1 MGHTPYG
8 YRIENGIAV
17 IDEEAADKLRSLYK
31 NYLSGMGLMSAA
43 AEVGIEA
50 YHGSVK
56 RLLSNR
62 HYLGDDYYPAI
73 IDEVS
78 FAKAQEEIARR
89 AEALGRTG
97 RTTKP
102 REIKPCMHFKLGDL
116 SEHFDNPSSQAEYIY
131 AQIECEVS

>member
-17 IDEEAADKLRSLYK
+17 IDNDAADRLRNLYK
-31 NYLSGMGLMSAA
+31 NYLGGMGLMSAA

-56 RLLSNR
+56 RLLSNK
-62 HYLGDDYYPAI
+62 HYLGDDYYPPI
-73 IDEVS
+73 IDEDS
-78 FAKAQEEIARR
+78 FAKAQDEIARR

-97 RTTKP
+97 RATKP
-102 REIKPCMHFKLGDL
+102 QEIKPCMHFKFGDL
-116 SEHFDNPSSQAEYIY
+116 SEHYDSPVQQAEYIY
-131 AQIECEVS
+131 SQIESEAS